1 MFKRLFAAL
10 RRKHGGNVASP
21 KDAGNV
27 SVSKEEFTPLKFEK
41 TDEKVELAKEPV
53 AEVQETSVA
62 TGVSQ
67 KEVQSASVA
76 IRPDFKFSSVIISN
90 NSFEK
95 YTLHAFD
102 LNYALYTEA
111 SDKPEEF
118 VKDVEDKVH
127 ELYDIHCAFG
137 RLFNVMKNHNT
148 QVTVGESDTMS
159 MYVVAA
165 LQCRNGK
172 RYAQALDKLKEG
184 IFGEGYFSNSVCSVA
199 VSVLCASGDLS
210 DAYLLLQ
217 YLVLYCPEEISSIFF
232 RRYAQLIMSVEE
244 LAKTDIEDLVVSYM
258 QNSSKKSFFIKNTY
272 VPIINVPIGA
282 GIFKSD
288 VEYLKS
294 AAPEEYEHYAI
305 DAEKKCNESSERV
318 FETLLDKLHG
328 GTDAEGVW
336 ENDRKKDEQ
345 KAILQKKEFRF
356 SDVITPENAFEAYTL
371 HAFDVNYA
379 QFANP
384 SDEPEKYVDTM
395 KHQLHELSN
404 THCLFEDLFDEIKN
418 SNATII
424 EDDSLPWKVIV
435 SEAGSNCRRKAQK
448 YVFAGG
454 SLPSLEEEIFSIV
467 EWFVKQNKNITPEI
481 CRGII
486 ALLYLSGNLSDAC
499 LFLQYLVFCFSEE
512 MQNKFLEDYTEL
524 IMAIEGVAIVDLEDF
539 LIQRVPKFSFYI
551 KNTNVPCVNVPLK
564 SGVFKKAIEEIK
576 HDKPEYYK
584 RFLYNSEE
592 CNETTETI
600 FETLSDRLHRE
611 AGEEEKDIEIK
622 EKNKKTP
629 ETQYETKPTSSNDD
643 RFLRWLDSD
652 QQEAVTTTEGY
663 VRVVASAGSGKTRAL
678 TYRFAY
684 LVKCLN
690 ISHDRIACV
699 TFTNKAAK
707 EMKGRIREL
716 TNCEPEYVC
725 TFHSLGLKIL
735 KQELARIGWSKNYKV
750 IDDADM
756 EDLIK
761 EACEQAS
768 EPCYS
773 ASGINELKQIIAQ
786 YKTEERGYGE
796 NFAKNKSDVTYI
808 GCNYGNVIAAYLRL
822 QKQAQLLDFSDLI
835 CLPLYLF
842 DKYPEVK
849 IYWANRFDYI
859 MVDEFQDVSGAQY
872 DFAMALASKKNNLF
886 VVGDPDQMI
895 YSWRGAKME
904 YFMDFPKPYQGKTI
918 YMNTNYRS
926 EIMLVEAANRLIS
939 HNTNRIEKKSIA
951 KRVDRWSPFEEIHEK
966 TPDDVAESVAWQL
979 KQWDMILYDENDIIY
994 DFSKVAII
1002 YRAHFLAAPI
1012 ERALRKYNIPYT
1024 IFSGPSFYQ
1033 RREIKTVLSL
1043 LGVIVRDNVADYKIF
1058 CKKYNLDINNNLLMS
1073 YLSQAEKSHTRI
1085 SKIIVHNSTS
1095 DFYEILPQV
1104 IKLQESLSTI
1114 LAEKFFEDFSNVFDL
1129 ESMFRPST
1137 TEDTRLDNVHELL
1150 RMAKEAVLNKELSQG
1165 LLDFVNEVSTLTS
1178 SDCKNDGVSL
1188 LTAHSAKG
1196 LEFDTVFCVGMNEG
1210 LFPFYKATTKEAME
1224 EERRLAYV
1232 SVTRAKDE
1240 LYICEAECSG
1250 YNGRYSAPSRFIQEM
1265 KE

>member
-10 RRKHGGNVASP
+10 RRKHEGNVASP

-41 TDEKVELAKEPV
+41 TDEKVELAKESV
-53 AEVQETSVA
+53 AEVQETPIA
-62 TGVSQ
+62 TEASQ
-67 KEVQSASVA
+67 TEGQSASVA
-76 IRPDFKFSSVIISN
+76 IRPDFKFSNAITPN
-90 NSFEK
+90 NSFEA

-127 ELYDIHCAFG
+127 ELYDVHCAFG
-137 RLFNVMKNHNT
+137 RLFNVIKNPNT
-148 QVTVGESDTMS
+148 QVSIGESDTMS

-184 IFGEGYFSNSVCSVA
+184 ISGEGYFSNSVCSVA
-199 VSVLCASGDLS
+199 ISILCASGDLS

-217 YLVLYCPEEISSIFF
+217 YLVLYCQEEISAIFF

-258 QNSSKKSFFIKNTY
+258 QNSSKKSFFINNTY

-336 ENDRKKDEQ
+336 ENDKKKDEQ

-356 SDVITPENAFEAYTL
+356 SDVITPENDFEAYTL
-371 HAFDVNYA
+371 HAFDVNYV
-379 QFANP
+379 QYANP
-384 SDEPEKYVDTM
+384 SDEPEESIDAI

-404 THCLFEDLFDEIKN
+404 IHCLFDKIFDEIIKPDV
-418 SNATII
+418 TII
-424 EDDSLPWKVIV
+424 EDTSMTKKSIMTMAENLCQQRAHTCIYTSDSLMWRVKETFMLI
-435 SEAGSNCRRKAQK
+435 K
-448 YVFAGG
+448 
-454 SLPSLEEEIFSIV
+454 LIV
-467 EWFVKQNKNITPEI
+467 EQRKNITPDACTI
-481 CRGII
+481 VIS
-486 ALLYLSGNLSDAC
+486 LLYLVGDLSDA
-499 LFLQYLVFCFSEE
+499 YLMLKYLAFYPSEE
-512 MQNKFLEDYTEL
+512 VQNNFLPGYVPLIASVEEITAKSLEEFIYTY
-524 IMAIEGVAIVDLEDF
+524 IGVYIEGTKTKIVN
-539 LIQRVPKFSFYI
+539 IPV
-551 KNTNVPCVNVPLK
+551 K
-564 SGVFKKAIEEIK
+564 SGIFKKDIEEIK

-629 ETQYETKPTSSNDD
+629 ETQYETKPTSSNND
-643 RFLRWLDSD
+643 RFLRGLDSD
-652 QQEAVTTTEGY
+652 QHEAVTTTEGY
-663 VRVVASAGSGKTRAL
+663 VRVVASAGSGKTCAL

-690 ISHDRIACV
+690 ISPDRIACV

-735 KQELARIGWSKNYKV
+735 KQELARIGWSKDYKV

-761 EACEQAS
+761 EACEQVS

-786 YKTEERGYGE
+786 YKTEERSYGE
-796 NFAKNKSDVTYI
+796 NFAKNKSDVAYI
-808 GCNYGNVIAAYLRL
+808 GRNYGNVIAAYLRL

-849 IYWANRFDYI
+849 EYWANRFDYI

-872 DFAMALASKKNNLF
+872 DFAMALASKNHNLF

-979 KQWDMILYDENDIIY
+979 KQWEMICSDENEIIY

-1012 ERALRKYNIPYT
+1012 ERALRKENIPYT

-1043 LGVIVRDNVADYKIF
+1043 LGVIVRDNVIDYKNF
-1058 CKKYNLDINNNLLMS
+1058 CKKYNLNINNNLLMA

-1085 SKIIVHNSTS
+1085 SKIISHNSTS

-1114 LAEKFFEDFSNVFDL
+1114 SAEKFFEDFSNVFDL

-1165 LLDFVNEVSTLTS
+1165 LLDFVNEISTLTS
-1178 SDCKNDGVSL
+1178 SDCKNEGVSL

-1210 LFPFYKATTKEAME
+1210 VFPFYKATTKEAME

-1232 SVTRAKDE
+1232 SVTRAKDS

-1265 KE
+1265 EE

>member
-1 MFKRLFAAL
+1 MFKRLFDAL
-10 RRKHGGNVASP
+10 RRKHEGNVASP

-41 TDEKVELAKEPV
+41 TDEKVELTKEPV

-67 KEVQSASVA
+67 TEVRSTSV
-76 IRPDFKFSSVIISN
+76 
-90 NSFEK
+90 
-95 YTLHAFD
+95 
-102 LNYALYTEA
+102 
-111 SDKPEEF
+111 
-118 VKDVEDKVH
+118 
-127 ELYDIHCAFG
+127 
-137 RLFNVMKNHNT
+137 
-148 QVTVGESDTMS
+148 
-159 MYVVAA
+159 
-165 LQCRNGK
+165 
-172 RYAQALDKLKEG
+172 
-184 IFGEGYFSNSVCSVA
+184 
-199 VSVLCASGDLS
+199 
-210 DAYLLLQ
+210 
-217 YLVLYCPEEISSIFF
+217 
-232 RRYAQLIMSVEE
+232 
-244 LAKTDIEDLVVSYM
+244 
-258 QNSSKKSFFIKNTY
+258 
-272 VPIINVPIGA
+272 
-282 GIFKSD
+282 
-288 VEYLKS
+288 
-294 AAPEEYEHYAI
+294 
-305 DAEKKCNESSERV
+305 
-318 FETLLDKLHG
+318 
-328 GTDAEGVW
+328 
-336 ENDRKKDEQ
+336 
-345 KAILQKKEFRF
+345 
-356 SDVITPENAFEAYTL
+356 
-371 HAFDVNYA
+371 
-379 QFANP
+379 
-384 SDEPEKYVDTM
+384 
-395 KHQLHELSN
+395 
-404 THCLFEDLFDEIKN
+404 
-418 SNATII
+418 
-424 EDDSLPWKVIV
+424 
-435 SEAGSNCRRKAQK
+435 
-448 YVFAGG
+448 
-454 SLPSLEEEIFSIV
+454 
-467 EWFVKQNKNITPEI
+467 
-481 CRGII
+481 
-486 ALLYLSGNLSDAC
+486 
-499 LFLQYLVFCFSEE
+499 
-512 MQNKFLEDYTEL
+512 
-524 IMAIEGVAIVDLEDF
+524 
-539 LIQRVPKFSFYI
+539 
-551 KNTNVPCVNVPLK
+551 
-564 SGVFKKAIEEIK
+564 
-576 HDKPEYYK
+576 
-584 RFLYNSEE
+584 
-592 CNETTETI
+592 
-600 FETLSDRLHRE
+600 ETLSDRLNRE

-643 RFLRWLDSD
+643 RFLRGLDSD
-652 QQEAVTTTEGY
+652 QHEAVTTTEGY

-796 NFAKNKSDVTYI
+796 NFAKNKSDVAHI
-808 GCNYGNVIAAYLRL
+808 GRNYGNVIAVYLRL

-842 DKYPEVK
+842 GKYPEVK
-849 IYWANRFDYI
+849 EYWANRFDYI

-872 DFAMALASKKNNLF
+872 DFAMALASKKHNLF

-926 EIMLVEAANRLIS
+926 MSTIVEAANHLIS

-951 KRVDRWSPFEEIHEK
+951 ERGDPWKCVEEIHGK
-966 TPDDVAESVAWQL
+966 TPDDVAESIACYL
-979 KQWDMILYDENDIIY
+979 KQIYWTLLDENERIY
-994 DFSKVAII
+994 DFSEVAII

-1012 ERALRKYNIPYT
+1012 ERALKKDNIPYT

-1043 LGVIVRDNVADYKIF
+1043 LGVVVRDNVVDYKNF
-1058 CKKYNLDINNNLLMS
+1058 CKKYNLGINNNLLTA

-1085 SKIIVHNSTS
+1085 SKIIAHNCTS
-1095 DFYEILPQV
+1095 DLYEILPQV

-1114 LAEKFFEDFSNVFDL
+1114 SAEKFFKDFSNVFNL
-1129 ESMFRPST
+1129 ESMFKPST

-1178 SDCKNDGVSL
+1178 SDCKNNGVNL

-1196 LEFDTVFCVGMNEG
+1196 LEFDTVYCVGMNEG
-1210 LFPFYKATTKEAME
+1210 VFPFYKATTKEAME

-1232 SVTRAKDE
+1232 SITRAMNK
-1240 LYICEAECSG
+1240 LYVCEAEFAG

>member
-1 MFKRLFAAL
+1 MFKKLFAAL
-10 RRKHGGNVASP
+10 RRKHEGNVASP

-27 SVSKEEFTPLKFEK
+27 SVPEEEF
-41 TDEKVELAKEPV
+41 AKEPV
-53 AEVQETSVA
+53 VEMQETSVA
-62 TGVSQ
+62 TGISQ
-67 KEVQSASVA
+67 TEAQSASGT
-76 IRPDFKFSSVIISN
+76 IRPNFKFSSVITPN
-90 NSFEK
+90 NSFEA
-95 YTLHAFD
+95 YALHAFD
-102 LNYALYTEA
+102 VNYALYAEA
-111 SDKPEEF
+111 SDRPEGF

-127 ELYDIHCAFG
+127 ELYEVHCAFD
-137 RLFNVMKNHNT
+137 RLFNVMKNPNT
-148 QVTVGESDTMS
+148 QVSIGESDTML
-159 MYVVAA
+159 MCVVAA

-184 IFGEGYFSNSVCSVA
+184 VSGEEYFNNSVCSVA
-199 VSVLCASGDLS
+199 VSILCASGDLS

-217 YLVLYCPEEISSIFF
+217 YIVLYCQEKMSAIFF

-244 LAKTDIEDLVVSYM
+244 LAKTDIEDLVISYM
-258 QNSSKKSFFIKNTY
+258 QNSSKKSFFIDNTY
-272 VPIINVPIGA
+272 VPIINVPIGS
-282 GIFKSD
+282 GIFRDDIEKIKHSAPGEYASYVSD
-288 VEYLKS
+288 PNRE
-294 AAPEEYEHYAI
+294 
-305 DAEKKCNESSERV
+305 CNKTRERA
-318 FETLLDKLHG
+318 FETLLDRLHRG
-328 GTDAEGVW
+328 METEGTGVNI
-336 ENDRKKDEQ
+336 E
-345 KAILQKKEFRF
+345 KKEEAKEEKKKFLF
-356 SDVITPENAFEAYTL
+356 SDAITPENEFEAYTL
-371 HAFDVNYA
+371 HAFDMNYA
-379 QFANP
+379 QFASL
-384 SDEPEKYVDTM
+384 SDEPEKYVNNVKYQMDKINKM
-395 KHQLHELSN
+395 HL
-404 THCLFEDLFDEIKN
+404 LFDNLFDGIKK

-424 EDDSLPWKVIV
+424 EDDSLPWKMIV
-435 SEAGSNCRRKAQK
+435 SEAGSNCRRKAQE

-467 EWFVKQNKNITPEI
+467 EWLVKQNKNITPEI

-486 ALLYLSGNLSDAC
+486 VLLCLAGDLSDAC
-499 LFLQYLVFCFSEE
+499 LLLQYIVFCFSEE
-512 MQNKFLEDYTEL
+512 VQNKFLEDYTEL

-551 KNTNVPCVNVPLK
+551 ENTNVPCVNVPLK

-576 HDKPEYYK
+576 HDKPECYEC
-584 RFLYNSEE
+584 FLYNSEE

-600 FETLSDRLHRE
+600 FETLSDRLRRE
-611 AGEEEKDIEIK
+611 AGEEKKNAEIK
-622 EKNKKTP
+622 EETKKEP
-629 ETQYETKPTSSNDD
+629 ETQCETKLTISDD
-643 RFLRWLDSD
+643 SGLLRGLDLD

-684 LVKCLN
+684 LMKCLN
-690 ISHDRIACV
+690 ISQDRIACV

-707 EMKGRIREL
+707 EMKERIREL
-716 TNCEPEYVC
+716 TDCEPECVC

-735 KQELARIGWSKNYKV
+735 KQELIRIGWSKDYKV

-761 EACEQAS
+761 EACEQVS

-796 NFAKNKSDVTYI
+796 NFAKNKSGVAHI
-808 GCNYGNVIAAYLRL
+808 GRNYGNVIAAYLRL

-842 DKYPEVK
+842 DKYPEAK
-849 IYWANRFDYI
+849 EYWANRFDYI

-872 DFAMALASKKNNLF
+872 DFAMALASKKHNLF

-926 EIMLVEAANRLIS
+926 EFMLVEAANRLIS

-951 KRVDRWSPFEEIHEK
+951 KRVDRWSPFKEIHEK

-979 KQWDMILYDENDIIY
+979 KQREMILLDENEIIY
-994 DFSKVAII
+994 DYSKVAII

-1012 ERALRKYNIPYT
+1012 ERALKKDNIPYT

-1043 LGVIVRDNVADYKIF
+1043 LGVVVRDNVVDYKNF
-1058 CKKYNLDINNNLLMS
+1058 CKKYNLGINNNLLTA

-1085 SKIIVHNSTS
+1085 SKIIAHNCNS
-1095 DFYEILPQV
+1095 DLYEILPQV

-1114 LAEKFFEDFSNVFDL
+1114 SAEKFFEDFSNVFDL

-1178 SDCKNDGVSL
+1178 SDCKNEGVSL

-1196 LEFDTVFCVGMNEG
+1196 LEFDTVYCVGMNEG
-1210 LFPFYKATTKEAME
+1210 VFPFYKATTTEAME

>member
-1 MFKRLFAAL
+1 MFKRLFDAL
-10 RRKHGGNVASP
+10 RRKHEGNVASP

-53 AEVQETSVA
+53 AEVQETSIA
-62 TGVSQ
+62 AGVSQ
-67 KEVQSASVA
+67 TEVQS
-76 IRPDFKFSSVIISN
+76 
-90 NSFEK
+90 
-95 YTLHAFD
+95 
-102 LNYALYTEA
+102 
-111 SDKPEEF
+111 
-118 VKDVEDKVH
+118 
-127 ELYDIHCAFG
+127 
-137 RLFNVMKNHNT
+137 
-148 QVTVGESDTMS
+148 
-159 MYVVAA
+159 
-165 LQCRNGK
+165 
-172 RYAQALDKLKEG
+172 
-184 IFGEGYFSNSVCSVA
+184 
-199 VSVLCASGDLS
+199 VSV
-210 DAYLLLQ
+210 
-217 YLVLYCPEEISSIFF
+217 
-232 RRYAQLIMSVEE
+232 
-244 LAKTDIEDLVVSYM
+244 
-258 QNSSKKSFFIKNTY
+258 
-272 VPIINVPIGA
+272 
-282 GIFKSD
+282 
-288 VEYLKS
+288 
-294 AAPEEYEHYAI
+294 
-305 DAEKKCNESSERV
+305 
-318 FETLLDKLHG
+318 
-328 GTDAEGVW
+328 
-336 ENDRKKDEQ
+336 
-345 KAILQKKEFRF
+345 
-356 SDVITPENAFEAYTL
+356 
-371 HAFDVNYA
+371 
-379 QFANP
+379 
-384 SDEPEKYVDTM
+384 
-395 KHQLHELSN
+395 
-404 THCLFEDLFDEIKN
+404 
-418 SNATII
+418 
-424 EDDSLPWKVIV
+424 
-435 SEAGSNCRRKAQK
+435 
-448 YVFAGG
+448 
-454 SLPSLEEEIFSIV
+454 
-467 EWFVKQNKNITPEI
+467 
-481 CRGII
+481 
-486 ALLYLSGNLSDAC
+486 
-499 LFLQYLVFCFSEE
+499 
-512 MQNKFLEDYTEL
+512 
-524 IMAIEGVAIVDLEDF
+524 
-539 LIQRVPKFSFYI
+539 
-551 KNTNVPCVNVPLK
+551 
-564 SGVFKKAIEEIK
+564 
-576 HDKPEYYK
+576 
-584 RFLYNSEE
+584 
-592 CNETTETI
+592 
-600 FETLSDRLHRE
+600 ETLSDSLNRE
-611 AGEEEKDIEIK
+611 AGEEEKNIEIK
-622 EKNKKTP
+622 EKTKKEP
-629 ETQYETKPTSSNDD
+629 ETQYKTIPTILDD
-643 RFLRWLDSD
+643 NVLLRGLDSD
-652 QQEAVTTTEGY
+652 QHEAVTTTEGY
-663 VRVVASAGSGKTRAL
+663 VRVVASAGSGKTCAL

-735 KQELARIGWSKNYKV
+735 KQELARIGWSKDYKV

-761 EACEQAS
+761 EACEQVS

-786 YKTEERGYGE
+786 YKTEERSYGK
-796 NFAKNKSDVTYI
+796 NFAKNKSDVAYI
-808 GCNYGNVIAAYLRL
+808 GRNYGNVIAAYLRL
-822 QKQAQLLDFSDLI
+822 QKQAQLLDFNDLI

-849 IYWANRFDYI
+849 EYWENRFDYI

-872 DFAMALASKKNNLF
+872 DFAMALASKKHNLF

-939 HNTNRIEKKSIA
+939 HNTNRIKKKSIA

-979 KQWDMILYDENDIIY
+979 KQWEMILLDENEIIY

-1033 RREIKTVLSL
+1033 RREIKMVLSL

-1058 CKKYNLDINNNLLMS
+1058 CKKYNLNINNNLLMA

-1085 SKIIVHNSTS
+1085 SKIIAHNSTS

-1114 LAEKFFEDFSNVFDL
+1114 SAEKFFEDFSNVFDL

-1178 SDCKNDGVSL
+1178 SDCKNEGVSL

-1210 LFPFYKATTKEAME
+1210 VFPFYKATTKEAME

>member
-1 MFKRLFAAL
+1 MFKRLFDAL
-10 RRKHGGNVASP
+10 RRKHEGNVASP

-41 TDEKVELAKEPV
+41 TDEKVELAKESV
-53 AEVQETSVA
+53 AEVQETSIA
-62 TGVSQ
+62 AGVSQ
-67 KEVQSASVA
+67 TKVQS
-76 IRPDFKFSSVIISN
+76 
-90 NSFEK
+90 
-95 YTLHAFD
+95 
-102 LNYALYTEA
+102 
-111 SDKPEEF
+111 
-118 VKDVEDKVH
+118 
-127 ELYDIHCAFG
+127 
-137 RLFNVMKNHNT
+137 
-148 QVTVGESDTMS
+148 
-159 MYVVAA
+159 
-165 LQCRNGK
+165 
-172 RYAQALDKLKEG
+172 
-184 IFGEGYFSNSVCSVA
+184 
-199 VSVLCASGDLS
+199 VSV
-210 DAYLLLQ
+210 
-217 YLVLYCPEEISSIFF
+217 
-232 RRYAQLIMSVEE
+232 
-244 LAKTDIEDLVVSYM
+244 
-258 QNSSKKSFFIKNTY
+258 
-272 VPIINVPIGA
+272 
-282 GIFKSD
+282 
-288 VEYLKS
+288 
-294 AAPEEYEHYAI
+294 
-305 DAEKKCNESSERV
+305 
-318 FETLLDKLHG
+318 
-328 GTDAEGVW
+328 
-336 ENDRKKDEQ
+336 
-345 KAILQKKEFRF
+345 
-356 SDVITPENAFEAYTL
+356 
-371 HAFDVNYA
+371 
-379 QFANP
+379 
-384 SDEPEKYVDTM
+384 
-395 KHQLHELSN
+395 
-404 THCLFEDLFDEIKN
+404 
-418 SNATII
+418 
-424 EDDSLPWKVIV
+424 
-435 SEAGSNCRRKAQK
+435 
-448 YVFAGG
+448 
-454 SLPSLEEEIFSIV
+454 
-467 EWFVKQNKNITPEI
+467 
-481 CRGII
+481 
-486 ALLYLSGNLSDAC
+486 
-499 LFLQYLVFCFSEE
+499 
-512 MQNKFLEDYTEL
+512 
-524 IMAIEGVAIVDLEDF
+524 
-539 LIQRVPKFSFYI
+539 
-551 KNTNVPCVNVPLK
+551 
-564 SGVFKKAIEEIK
+564 
-576 HDKPEYYK
+576 
-584 RFLYNSEE
+584 
-592 CNETTETI
+592 
-600 FETLSDRLHRE
+600 ETLSDRLNRE
-611 AGEEEKDIEIK
+611 AGEEGKNIEIK
-622 EKNKKTP
+622 EKTKKEP
-629 ETQYETKPTSSNDD
+629 ETQYKTILTNLDD
-643 RFLRWLDSD
+643 NVLLRGLDSD
-652 QQEAVTTTEGY
+652 QHAAVTTTEGY
-663 VRVVASAGSGKTRAL
+663 VRVVASAGSGKTCAL

-690 ISHDRIACV
+690 ISHDRIACA

-707 EMKGRIREL
+707 EMKERIKDL
-716 TNCEPEYVC
+716 TDCEPEYVC

-735 KQELARIGWSKNYKV
+735 KQELARIGWSKDYKV

-761 EACEQAS
+761 EACEQVS

-796 NFAKNKSDVTYI
+796 NFAKNKSDVAYI
-808 GCNYGNVIAAYLRL
+808 GRNYGNVITAYLRL

-849 IYWANRFDYI
+849 EYWANRFDYI

-872 DFAMALASKKNNLF
+872 DFAMALASKKHNLF

-966 TPDDVAESVAWQL
+966 TPDDVAESIALRLDLWNL
-979 KQWDMILYDENDIIY
+979 SDLYEHERYY

-1002 YRAHFLAAPI
+1002 YRTHFLAAPI
-1012 ERALRKYNIPYT
+1012 ERALKKHNIPYT

-1058 CKKYNLDINNNLLMS
+1058 CKKYNLNINNNLLMAYS
-1073 YLSQAEKSHTRI
+1073 SQAEKSHTRI
-1085 SKIIVHNSTS
+1085 SKIIAHNSTL

-1114 LAEKFFEDFSNVFDL
+1114 SAEKFFEDFSNVFDL

-1178 SDCKNDGVSL
+1178 SDCKNEGVSL

-1210 LFPFYKATTKEAME
+1210 VFPFYKATTKEAME

-1240 LYICEAECSG
+1240 LYICEAECSS

>member
-76 IRPDFKFSSVIISN
+76 IRPDFKFSSVITPN

-95 YTLHAFD
+95 YTLHAYD

-127 ELYDIHCAFG
+127 ELYDVHCAFD

-148 QVTVGESDTMS
+148 QVSIDESDAMS

-172 RYAQALDKLKEG
+172 CYAQALDKLKEG
-184 IFGEGYFSNSVCSVA
+184 ISGEGYFSNSVCSVA
-199 VSVLCASGDLS
+199 VSILCASGDLS

-217 YLVLYCPEEISSIFF
+217 YLVLYCPEEISAIFF

-258 QNSSKKSFFIKNTY
+258 QNSSQKSFFIKNTY

-336 ENDRKKDEQ
+336 ENDRKQDEQ

-356 SDVITPENAFEAYTL
+356 SDVITPENDFEAYTL

-379 QFANP
+379 QFANL

>member
-1 MFKRLFAAL
+1 MFKRLFDAL
-10 RRKHGGNVASP
+10 RRKHEENVASL

-27 SVSKEEFTPLKFEK
+27 SVSKEEFTPLKLEK

-53 AEVQETSVA
+53 AEVQETPIA

-67 KEVQSASVA
+67 TEAQSASVA
-76 IRPDFKFSSVIISN
+76 IRPDFKFSSVIIPN

-127 ELYDIHCAFG
+127 ELYDIHCAFD
-137 RLFNVMKNHNT
+137 RLFNVIKNHNT
-148 QVTVGESDTMS
+148 QVSIGESDTMS

-184 IFGEGYFSNSVCSVA
+184 ISGEGYFSNSVCSVA

-232 RRYAQLIMSVEE
+232 RRYAQLITSVEE

-305 DAEKKCNESSERV
+305 DTEKKCNESSERV

-336 ENDRKKDEQ
+336 ENDRKQDEQ

-356 SDVITPENAFEAYTL
+356 SDVITPENDFEAYTL

-512 MQNKFLEDYTEL
+512 VQNKFLEDYTEL

-576 HDKPEYYK
+576 HDKPECYEC
-584 RFLYNSEE
+584 FLYNSEE

-611 AGEEEKDIEIK
+611 AVEEEKDIEIK
-622 EKNKKTP
+622 EETKKEP
-629 ETQYETKPTSSNDD
+629 KTQYETKPTISDD
-643 RFLRWLDSD
+643 SRLLGGLDSD
-652 QQEAVTTTEGY
+652 QHEAVTTTEGY

-684 LVKCLN
+684 LVECLN
-690 ISHDRIACV
+690 ISSDRIVCV

-707 EMKGRIREL
+707 EMKERIREL
-716 TNCEPEYVC
+716 TDCEPEYVC

-735 KQELARIGWSKNYKV
+735 KQELVRIGWSKDYKV

-786 YKTEERGYGE
+786 FKTEERGYGE
-796 NFAKNKSDVTYI
+796 NFERNKSDVTYI
-808 GCNYGNVIAAYLRL
+808 GRNYGNVIAAYLRL

-842 DKYPEVK
+842 DKYREVK
-849 IYWANRFDYI
+849 EYWANRFDYI

-872 DFAMALASKKNNLF
+872 DFAMALASKKHNLF

-926 EIMLVEAANRLIS
+926 EIMLVEAANHLIS

-966 TPDDVAESVAWQL
+966 TPDDVAESIALQL
-979 KQWDMILYDENDIIY
+979 DQWNMSDLYEHERYY

-1043 LGVIVRDNVADYKIF
+1043 LGVIARDNVVDYKIF
-1058 CKKYNLDINNNLLMS
+1058 CKKYNLDINNNLLVA

-1085 SKIIVHNSTS
+1085 SKIITNNSTS
-1095 DFYEILPQV
+1095 DFYGILPQV
-1104 IKLQESLSTI
+1104 VRLQESLNTI
-1114 LAEKFFEDFSNVFDL
+1114 SAEKFFKDFSDMFDF

-1137 TEDTRLDNVHELL
+1137 TEDARLDNVHELL
-1150 RMAKEAVLNKELSQG
+1150 RMAKEAVSNKELAQG
-1165 LLDFVNEVSTLTS
+1165 LLDFVNEVSTFTS
-1178 SDCKNDGVSL
+1178 SDCKNNGVNL

-1196 LEFDTVFCVGMNEG
+1196 LEFDTVYCIGMNEG
-1210 LFPFYKATTKEAME
+1210 VFPFYKAKTTEAME

-1240 LYICEAECSG
+1240 LYICEAERSG

>member
-1 MFKRLFAAL
+1 MFKRLFDAL
-10 RRKHGGNVASP
+10 RRKHVGNVASP

-27 SVSKEEFTPLKFEK
+27 SVPEEET
-41 TDEKVELAKEPV
+41 AKEPV

-67 KEVQSASVA
+67 TEVQSASVA
-76 IRPDFKFSSVIISN
+76 IRPDFKFSSVIIPN

-127 ELYDIHCAFG
+127 ELYDVHCAFD
-137 RLFNVMKNHNT
+137 RLFNVMKNSNT
-148 QVTVGESDTMS
+148 QVSVGESDTMS

-184 IFGEGYFSNSVCSVA
+184 ISGEGYFSNSVCSVA

-217 YLVLYCPEEISSIFF
+217 YLVLYCPEEISAIFF

-244 LAKTDIEDLVVSYM
+244 LAKTDIEDLVVSYI

-305 DAEKKCNESSERV
+305 DAEKKCNESPERV
-318 FETLLDKLHG
+318 FETLLDKLHR
-328 GTDAEGVW
+328 GTNAEGVW
-336 ENDRKKDEQ
+336 ENDKKKDEQ

-356 SDVITPENAFEAYTL
+356 SDVITPENDFEAYTL

-379 QFANP
+379 QFAN
-384 SDEPEKYVDTM
+384 SVDEPEKSIDAI

-404 THCLFEDLFDEIKN
+404 IHCLFDNIFDEIIKPDV
-418 SNATII
+418 TII
-424 EDDSLPWKVIV
+424 EDASMTKKSIMTMAKNLCQQRAHTCIYTSDSLMWRVKETFMLI
-435 SEAGSNCRRKAQK
+435 K
-448 YVFAGG
+448 
-454 SLPSLEEEIFSIV
+454 LIV
-467 EWFVKQNKNITPEI
+467 EQRKNITPDACTI
-481 CRGII
+481 VIS
-486 ALLYLSGNLSDAC
+486 LLYLVGDLSDA
-499 LFLQYLVFCFSEE
+499 YLMLKYLAFYPSEE
-512 MQNKFLEDYTEL
+512 VQNNFLPGYVPL
-524 IMAIEGVAIVDLEDF
+524 IASVEEITAKNLEEFIHTYIGVYIEGTKTKIVN
-539 LIQRVPKFSFYI
+539 IPV
-551 KNTNVPCVNVPLK
+551 K
-564 SGVFKKAIEEIK
+564 SGIFKKDIEEIK

-584 RFLYNSEE
+584 RFLHNSEE

-600 FETLSDRLHRE
+600 FETLSDRLQKK
-611 AGEEEKDIEIK
+611 AGEE
-622 EKNKKTP
+622 KNKGRYESQKL
-629 ETQYETKPTSSNDD
+629 ETDTHGKPSPTIPNNSG
-643 RFLRWLDSD
+643 FLRWLDSD

-663 VRVVASAGSGKTRAL
+663 VRVVASAGSGKTCAL

-707 EMKGRIREL
+707 EMKERIKDL
-716 TNCEPEYVC
+716 TDCEPEYVC

-735 KQELARIGWSKNYKV
+735 KQELARIGWSKDYKV

-761 EACEQAS
+761 EACEQVS

-786 YKTEERGYGE
+786 YKTEERSYGE
-796 NFAKNKSDVTYI
+796 IFAKNKSDVAYI
-808 GCNYGNVIAAYLRL
+808 GRNYGNVIAAYLRL

-849 IYWANRFDYI
+849 EYWANRFDYI

-872 DFAMALASKKNNLF
+872 DFAMALASKNHNLF

-904 YFMDFPKPYQGKTI
+904 YFMDFPKPYQEKTI

-979 KQWDMILYDENDIIY
+979 KQWDMILYDENEIIY

-1058 CKKYNLDINNNLLMS
+1058 CKKYNLDISNNLLMS

-1085 SKIIVHNSTS
+1085 SKIIAHNSTS

-1114 LAEKFFEDFSNVFDL
+1114 SAEKFFKDFSNVFDL

-1178 SDCKNDGVSL
+1178 SDCKNEGVSL

-1210 LFPFYKATTKEAME
+1210 VFPFYKATTKEAME